1 MKNILTI
8 IFRLTLSCILAG
20 TVMGTTFV
28 LTNKA
33 KTKNEHAK
41 EERVA
46 FSLLGFEGEVP
57 QEVAMT
63 TVYRYVV
70 SQGNDQFIGYLLESG
85 EGAEKEYT
93 FIQIDLE
100 GELASTDPVALDDT
114 AARQAKERDAAIREA
129 VGPGRDIRFA
139 EQFQVI
145 TENGKRVAYLLSG
158 KFPGF
163 KTHIA
168 VMLAL
173 RTDFSIIGFE
183 VLEHEE
189 DPGLGG
195 EIEQDYFKNQFN
207 GKPFD
212 VLKSL
217 EVVKEPIPD
226 EYLQALEVKVEPQDL
241 DKIMAEYR
249 GNDIY
254 AITGATIS
262 AVAVTDGLKGMT
274 KKFAYRINI
283 MDSVID
289 SQNISVSL

>member
-1 MKNILTI
+1 MSTI
-8 IFRLTLSCILAG
+8 INIVFRLTLSCILAG
-20 TVMGTTFV
+20 MVMGTTYV

-57 QEVAMT
+57 QEVGMT

-70 SQGNDQFIGYLLESG
+70 SQGGNQFIGYLIEAG
-85 EGAEKEYT
+85 EGSSSGYT
-93 FIQIDLE
+93 FVQIDLD
-100 GELASTDPVALDDT
+100 GQLAANNDVVLDR
-114 AARQAKERDAAIREA
+114 ANAREAKMRDGAILEA

-145 TENGKRVAYLLSG
+145 TENDERVAYLLSG

-195 EIEQDYFKNQFN
+195 EIEQNYFKNQFK
-207 GKPFD
+207 GKPFE
-212 VLKSL
+212 VLNDL
-217 EVVKEPIPD
+217 DVVKAPIPD
-226 EYLQALEVKVEPQDL
+226 EYLQALEMKLEQQDL
-241 DKIMAEYR
+241 EKIMVKYR

-262 AVAVTDGLKGMT
+262 AVAVTDGLKGMA

-283 MDSVID
+283 MDSVINN
-289 SQNISVSL
+289 QNISVSL

>member
-1 MKNILTI
+1 MKTIFTI

-20 TVMGTTFV
+20 TVMGTTYV

-33 KTKNEHAK
+33 KIKNEHAK

-46 FSLLGFEGEVP
+46 FSLLGFKGEVP

-70 SQGNDQFIGYLLESG
+70 SQGGNQFIGYLLEAG
-85 EGAEKEYT
+85 EDSADGYT
-93 FIQIDLE
+93 FMQIDLD
-100 GELASTDPVALDDT
+100 GKLAATDDVELDKAG
-114 AARQAKERDAAIREA
+114 AREYKERDAAILEA
-129 VGPGRDIRFA
+129 VGAGRDIRFA

-145 TENGKRVAYLLSG
+145 TENGERVAYLLSG

-195 EIEQDYFKNQFN
+195 EIEQNYFKNQFK
-207 GKPFD
+207 GKPFE
-212 VLKSL
+212 VLKDL
-217 EVVKEPIPD
+217 DVVKEPIPD
-226 EYLQALEVKVEPQDL
+226 EYLQALEMKMEPQDL
-241 DKIMAEYR
+241 EKIMAQYR

-254 AITGATIS
+254 ALTGATIS
-262 AVAVTDGLKGMT
+262 AVAVTDGLKGMA

-283 MDSVID
+283 MDSVINN
-289 SQNISVSL
+289 QNISVSL